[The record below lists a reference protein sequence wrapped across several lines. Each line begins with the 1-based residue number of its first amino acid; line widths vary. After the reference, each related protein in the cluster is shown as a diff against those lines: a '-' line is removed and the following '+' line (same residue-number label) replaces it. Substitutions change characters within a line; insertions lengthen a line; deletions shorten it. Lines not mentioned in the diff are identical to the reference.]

1 MYDGTINLNTATY
14 ADLVRILNTT
24 DLSFIFR
31 LKHWLNLLNIF
42 QNGSGFDWM
51 FGFGIGSSVALSD
64 IRLVP
69 HNDYLRYLFET
80 GYISLIG
87 FAMFMW
93 TIMYNCGRRW
103 ESVPLFTITI
113 YFFSENLIN
122 NYIAMSIFYFCAGA
136 LVLRIK
142 LNETP
147 VSNKYSLHI

>member
-87 FAMFMW
+87 FT
-93 TIMYNCGRRW
+93 TIILTMIYNCGRRW
-103 ESVPLFTITI
+103 ESVPLFTVAI

-122 NYIAMSIFYFCAGA
+122 NYLAMSIFYFCAGVI
-136 LVLRIK
+136 VLRIK
-142 LNETP
+142 LNESSQ
-147 VSNKYSLHI
+147 SNMNR